1 MMSHDETTKQATAT
15 STRES
20 GLDLDLGDR
29 CSRRAFDHARGT
41 FANRTRGPGAPV
53 LDGQGTFANLIDV
66 GGARVALTSDGI
78 GTKVELAERTGVF
91 DTLGYDLVAM
101 VADDLVAIGAE
112 PVSLTNV
119 LDVDRLDE
127 PRVDALMRGLAA
139 AATEA
144 RMTVTGG
151 EIAELGRRVGGFGEG
166 MHVNWCATAVGVMDA
181 GRAVIDGRDL
191 RAGDAIVGLA
201 SRGFRSNGYSLVR
214 RVMEASFGEGWHAR
228 PFDDATSWGEALLTP
243 SRVFAPLVIDMLR
256 AGVVIRGVAHVTGG
270 GVPDKLGRVLRIT
283 GLGAEIDAPLPPHP
297 AMIGLQ
303 RLGGVEERSAYRLWN
318 MGQGMLLV
326 TPPDAVDQALAL
338 AEAAGV
344 PAGVVGR
351 VSAAPGVRIASRGA
365 SPQDL
370 AYGGDHD

>member
-1 MMSHDETTKQATAT
+1 MGHDETTRQATTAT
-15 STRES
+15 GS
-20 GLDLDLGDR
+20 GMDLALGDR
-29 CSRRAFDHARGT
+29 CSSLAFDHARGT
-41 FANRTRGPGAPV
+41 FANRTQGPGAPV

-91 DTLGYDLVAM
+91 DTLGFDLVAM

-127 PRVDALMRGLAA
+127 ARVDALMRGLAA

-144 RMTVTGG
+144 RVTVTGG
-151 EIAELGRRVGGFGEG
+151 EIAELGRRIGGFGEG

-214 RVMEASFGEGWHAR
+214 RAMQASFGEHWHAR
-228 PFDDATSWGEALLTP
+228 PFDEARTWGEVLLTP
-243 SRVFAPLVIDMLR
+243 SRIFAPLVIDMLR
-256 AGVVIRGVAHVTGG
+256 AGVALRGVAHITGG
-270 GVPDKLGRVLRIT
+270 GIPDKLGRVLRTT
-283 GLGAEIDAPLPPHP
+283 GLGAVIDAPLAPHA
-297 AMIGLQ
+297 AMIELQ
-303 RLGGVEERSAYRLWN
+303 RLGGVEERAVYRLWN

-326 TPPDAVDQALAL
+326 MPADGVDQALAL

-344 PAGVVGR
+344 PAGVVGQ
-351 VSAAPGVRIASRGA
+351 VSAAPGVHIASRGA

-370 AYGGDHD
+370 FYGADHD